1 MNNNN
6 EETGITLPRP
16 FADSTPIVLPR
27 PDAAAIFLPRR
38 KTTGNWNEDNLVVS
52 PQKRSRTVSHA
63 HRGYRRARAKDT
75 MRTNVQDKAALIVEE
90 TQEFVPD
97 DAEMTINPTEYLVG
111 RDAPTTS
118 LSVGYTMDYSGY
130 VDLVLSRGI
139 GIVQI
144 YDDVFVVQGWN
155 RAHQCESTLWHHMW
169 RSQNGDEVLVGC
181 FCPQGRMGNDCHHA
195 RFLREYGEL
204 EFPRSLEK
212 ESGTASKKVILFVR
226 EPVGQNTYVNYF
238 SVASR
243 HGTDDLVKS
252 RAIVVH
258 EGSDEG
264 GGVWKCSKDGN
275 GGCPHVVNARQMLR
289 QCLQNEDMMVDGA
302 LEVPE
307 AGRCP
312 SFDSLPSRA

>member
-1 MNNNN
+1 MNDNN
-6 EETGITLPRP
+6 EETRITLPRP
-16 FADSTPIVLPR
+16 FSSDSAPIVLPR
-27 PDAAAIFLPRR
+27 PAAAPILLPRR
-38 KTTGNWNEDNLVVS
+38 KTTGNWDEDNVIIS

-63 HRGYRRARAKDT
+63 HRGYRRPRPKDT
-75 MRTNVQDKAALIVEE
+75 SRTNVQDQAAVVVEE
-90 TQEFVPD
+90 RQDFVPD
-97 DAEMTINPTEYLVG
+97 DVEMTLNLTEYLEG
-111 RDAPTTS
+111 RDAPTTT
-118 LSVGYTMDYSGY
+118 LSAGYTMDYLGY

-155 RAHQCESTLWHHMW
+155 RTHQCESTFWHHMW

-181 FCPQGRMGNDCHHA
+181 FCPQGRTGNDCHHA

-204 EFPRSLEK
+204 EFPRGQK
-212 ESGTASKKVILFVR
+212 ESGTASRKVILFAR

-243 HGTDDLVKS
+243 HGADELVKS

-275 GGCPHVVNARQMLR
+275 GGCSHVVNACQMLR
-289 QCLQNEDMMVDGA
+289 QSLQNEDMMVDGA

-307 AGRCP
+307 A
-312 SFDSLPSRA
+312 